1 MSVPL
6 LSVDRLS
13 LEFETR
19 SGVVQALEDI
29 SFTIGKGEIVGIV
42 GESGSG
48 KSVLS
53 YAIMGLL
60 DASARIP
67 SGSVHFDGVDL
78 RGAESNISDLR
89 GRDLSMIFQS
99 PRTSLNPIRRIGR
112 QIEDVLVRHGPMS
125 RAKARPA
132 AIAALG
138 RVRIAD
144 PERRYEA
151 YPFELSGGMCQRVMI
166 AMALACEP
174 ALLIADE
181 PTTGLDVTTQAVVMD
196 LIRAIVAETRMA
208 AILITHDLAL
218 AGEYCDRILVMHAGH
233 IVEAAPTSSFPDG
246 LKHPYTKKLFAAT
259 PAGARTL
266 DDLAAIPG
274 ALPDLRKALPFCRY
288 RARCDRAAPDC
299 DNGPIPYRM
308 LGPSHSVRCRYPA

>member
-1 MSVPL
+1 MSIPL
-6 LSVDRLS
+6 LSVQGLTV
-13 LEFETR
+13 EFETR
-19 SGVVQALEDI
+19 SGRVQALEDV
-29 SFTIGKGEIVGIV
+29 SFTLDKGEIVGIV

-60 DASARIP
+60 DGAARVS
-67 SGSVHFDGVDL
+67 SGAIHFEGEDLRAEERIVDL
-78 RGAESNISDLR
+78 RGRE
-89 GRDLSMIFQS
+89 LSMIFQS

-112 QIEDVLVRHGPMS
+112 QIADVLVRHGPATRD
-125 RAKARPA
+125 RARQG

-138 RVRIAD
+138 RVRIPD
-144 PERRYEA
+144 PERRYRA
-151 YPFELSGGMCQRVMI
+151 YPFELSGGTCQRVMI

-196 LIRAIVAETRMA
+196 LIREVVRETRMA

-233 IVEAAPTSSFPDG
+233 IVESAPTESLPAG
-246 LKHPYTKKLFAAT
+246 LKHPYTQKLFAAT
-259 PAGARTL
+259 PAAAATL
-266 DDLAAIPG
+266 DELAAIPG
-274 ALPDLRKALPFCRY
+274 ALPDLRQALPYCRY
-288 RARCDRAAPDC
+288 QARCERAQPDC
-299 DNGPIPYRM
+299 DDGPLLETRITPRH
-308 LGPSHSVRCRYPA
+308 LVRCHHPA